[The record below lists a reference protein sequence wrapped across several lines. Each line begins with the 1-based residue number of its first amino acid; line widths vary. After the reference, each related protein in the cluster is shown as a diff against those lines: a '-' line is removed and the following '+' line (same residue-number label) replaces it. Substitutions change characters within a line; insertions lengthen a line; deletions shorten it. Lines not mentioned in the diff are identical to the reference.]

1 MPTIIDCLFTGNVTM
16 LKHIYIIAGE
26 DSGDFLG
33 AQLIKALK
41 VQNPDIQISGI
52 GGALMQGE
60 GLQSLFPMKDLSVM
74 GVMEVLPRLFL
85 LIKRIKQ
92 TVTDI
97 EHKKPGVVVSIDAP
111 DFSFRVIKGVKNK
124 VNNKFPKFIHYVAPT
139 VWAWRPKRAAKISK
153 FLDGLICLF
162 DFEPPYFEKEGL
174 SSIAVGHPMMEGGLK
189 EAKAL
194 NISALDTDKVG
205 LFFGSRQGE
214 IKRISPVILTAAQ
227 KMLEENSNIEFIAPT
242 LPHLQKQITELTKT
256 LKAPVHVISNKDK
269 KWPTFKACDVAV
281 AVSGTV
287 GLELAA
293 ANVPHVIAY
302 KMNNVTAQIL
312 KRVIKTPYAH
322 LANIILKQ
330 EIVPEFI
337 QDDCVADDIAAEL
350 LTLLENKT
358 YQRDQ
363 TDGFIKVRESIGS
376 LENPSKVAA
385 NFILSQA

>member
-1 MPTIIDCLFTGNVTM
+1 M
-16 LKHIYIIAGE
+16 
-26 DSGDFLG
+26 
-33 AQLIKALK
+33 
-41 VQNPDIQISGI
+41 
-52 GGALMQGE
+52 
-60 GLQSLFPMKDLSVM
+60 
-74 GVMEVLPRLFL
+74 
-85 LIKRIKQ
+85 
-92 TVTDI
+92 
-97 EHKKPGVVVSIDAP
+97 
-111 DFSFRVIKGVKNK
+111 IKGAKKKAGNK
-124 VNNKFPKFIHYVAPT
+124 LPKFIHYVAPT
-139 VWAWRPKRAAKISK
+139 VWAWRPKRAGKIAK

-174 SSIAVGHPMMEGGLK
+174 SSIAVGHPMMESGLK

-194 NISALDTDKVG
+194 AIGNVDTDKVG

-227 KMLEENSNIEFIAPT
+227 KMLEENSNIEFIVPT
-242 LPHLQKQITELTKT
+242 LPHLQKQITELTQS

-269 KWPTFKACDVAV
+269 KWSTVKTCDAAI

-302 KMNNVTAQIL
+302 KVNNLTAQIL

-337 QDDCVADDIAAEL
+337 QDNCLSDDVAAEL
-350 LTLLENKT
+350 LTLLENKS

-385 NFILSQA
+385 EFILSQA

>member
-1 MPTIIDCLFTGNVTM
+1 MGCLFMDNVTM
-16 LKHIYIIAGE
+16 PKHAYLIAGE

-74 GVMEVLPRLFL
+74 GVMEILPRLFL
-85 LIKRIKQ
+85 LIKRINQ
-92 TVTDI
+92 AAADI
-97 EHKKPGVVVSIDAP
+97 EQKQPDVVVTIDAP
-111 DFSFRVIKGVKNK
+111 DFSFRVIKNVKK
-124 VNNKFPKFIHYVAPT
+124 KSDNNKLPKFIHYVAPT
-139 VWAWRPKRAAKISK
+139 VWAWRPKRAGKIAK

-174 SSIAVGHPMMEGGLK
+174 PSIAVGHPMMESGLK

-194 NISALDTDKVG
+194 NIGDADTDKVG

-214 IKRISPVILTAAQ
+214 IKRISPVILAAAE
-227 KMLEENSNIEFIAPT
+227 KMLEENSNIEFIVPT
-242 LPHLQKQITELTKT
+242 LPHLQKQITELTQS

-269 KWPTFKACDVAV
+269 KWSTVKTCDAAI

-302 KMNNVTAQIL
+302 KVNNLTAQIL

-337 QDDCVADDIAAEL
+337 QDNCLSDDVAAEL
-350 LTLLENKT
+350 LTLLENKS

-385 NFILSQA
+385 EFILSQA

>member
-1 MPTIIDCLFTGNVTM
+1 MS
-16 LKHIYIIAGE
+16 KHAYLIAGE

-74 GVMEVLPRLFL
+74 GVMEILPRLFL
-85 LIKRIKQ
+85 LIKRINQ
-92 TVTDI
+92 AAADI
-97 EHKKPGVVVSIDAP
+97 EQKQPDIVVTIDAP
-111 DFSFRVIKGVKNK
+111 DFSFRVIKGAKKKAGNK
-124 VNNKFPKFIHYVAPT
+124 LPKFIHYVAPT
-139 VWAWRPKRAAKISK
+139 VWAWRPKRAGKIAK

-162 DFEPPYFEKEGL
+162 DFEPPYFKKEGL
-174 SSIAVGHPMMEGGLK
+174 PSIAVGHPMMESGLK

-194 NISALDTDKVG
+194 NIGDADTDKVG

-214 IKRISPVILTAAQ
+214 IKRISPVILAAAE
-227 KMLEENSNIEFIAPT
+227 KMLEENSSIEFIAPT
-242 LPHLQKQITELTKT
+242 LPHLQKQITELTQNLKT
-256 LKAPVHVISNKDK
+256 PVHVISNKDK
-269 KWPTFKACDVAV
+269 KWSTFKACDAAI

-302 KMNNVTAQIL
+302 KMNNLTAQIL

-337 QDDCVADDIAAEL
+337 QDNCLPDDIAAEL
-350 LTLLENKT
+350 LTLLENKS

-376 LENPSKVAA
+376 LESPSKVAA
-385 NFILSQA
+385 NFVLSQV